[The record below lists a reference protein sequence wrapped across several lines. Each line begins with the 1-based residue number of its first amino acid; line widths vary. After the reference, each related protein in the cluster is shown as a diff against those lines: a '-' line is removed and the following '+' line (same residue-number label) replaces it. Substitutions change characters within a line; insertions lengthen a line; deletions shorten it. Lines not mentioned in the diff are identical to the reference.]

1 MHTGTLRATPQK
13 TQKDSGRMQAERT
26 FHDLRPEVLKSGS
39 VVRVG
44 PERYVLVPKFGA
56 RVLRGDHI
64 RAYAAP
70 AVLKV
75 DALDVRVCLFSD
87 NNARSFDRNLGERNA
102 T

>member
-26 FHDLRPEVLKSGS
+26 FHDLRPEVFKSGS